1 MAFNNNFYLMLIL
14 LFVAL
19 IIIFI
24 LIYSLFKKPKM
35 NYFETQNDN
44 IQKNSYN
51 IKVPMNSN
59 LNVPRRPPRR
69 F

>member
-1 MAFNNNFYLMLIL
+1 MVFNKNFYLMLVL

-19 IIIFI
+19 VIIFI
-24 LIYSLFKKPKM
+24 LIYSLFKKPQK
-35 NYFETQNDN
+35 NYFEKQNESVTKINPN
-44 IQKNSYN
+44 IGNPIYT
-51 IKVPMNSN
+51 N